1 MVGKHSRCRRDLRHG
16 WADVCTVVEGE
27 DEASALCRGLVAIR
41 SAAHHANAATP
52 GWEADLGK
60 VMATVRPADLDL
72 DDDDDY
78 LPTQSMGEP
87 LAVMRPRARCS

>member
-1 MVGKHSRCRRDLRHG
+1 
-16 WADVCTVVEGE
+16 VCTVVEGE
-27 DEASALCRGLVAIR
+27 DEASALRRGLVAIR
-41 SAAHHANAATP
+41 SVAHHASAATP
-52 GWEADLGK
+52 GWEADLDK

-87 LAVMRPRARCS
+87 LAVMQPRARRS